1 MRIVKEHETRRNEI
15 IDTAEELFL
24 SKGYEK
30 ATINDILKQIG
41 IAKGTFYHY
50 FKSKEEVM
58 DAVIMRVVE
67 KDRIIAQEVLKADAS
82 SLDKIL
88 LFLQQQSAANNEQK
102 SELLEHFHHTE
113 NALMKQRALEGT
125 LQYVCPVL
133 AEIIEE
139 GNQRGEFTVEY
150 PLESIQFLIAG
161 IQALSDENVIGE
173 DPASIERKLFSFVEF
188 IFRILGISETS
199 IDKHIV
205 TQQFIQIFINETQ
218 S

>member
-1 MRIVKEHETRRNEI
+1 MRIVKEHETRRTEI
-15 IDTAEELFL
+15 IDTAEQLFL
-24 SKGYEK
+24 TKGYEK

-67 KDRIIAQEVLKADAS
+67 NDRLIAQEVLKTEGS
-82 SLDKIL
+82 SLDKLL
-88 LFLQQQSAANNEQK
+88 LFLQKQSAAGNEQK
-102 SELLEHFHHTE
+102 SDLLEQFQHTE

-125 LQYVCPVL
+125 LHYVCPVL
-133 AEIIEE
+133 AEILEE
-139 GNQRGEFTVEY
+139 GNQRGELSVAY

-161 IQALSDENVIGE
+161 IQSLSDERVIGE
-173 DPASIERKLFSFVEF
+173 DPEAIQRKLFSFVEF
-188 IFRILGISETS
+188 IFRILGIDEAKSDKET
-199 IDKHIV
+199 V
-205 TQQFIQIFINETQ
+205 TQQFLQIFT